1 MAVRVPLAPAWLRWT
16 TVFAVASVIFYAS
29 VLSPPPA
36 TVLDTRPALV
46 PLDKWRHVLAYAAL
60 GYALAY
66 ATTDW
71 RVERRVAA
79 LAVLATTVGY
89 GVGLELVQ
97 SQVGRTLSLADAYAN
112 TLGGLFVVPYYL
124 IRSRLRFER
133 VRSLRG

>member
-1 MAVRVPLAPAWLRWT
+1 MQVTVPLAPAWLRWAG
-16 TVFAVASVIFYAS
+16 VAVVVAVIFYAS
-29 VLSPPPA
+29 VLSAPPA
-36 TVLDTRPALV
+36 TMLDTRPALV
-46 PLDKWRHVLAYAAL
+46 PLDKWRHVLAYAVF

-71 RVERRVAA
+71 RVKRRVAA

-97 SQVGRTLSLADAYAN
+97 SQVGRTLSVADVYAN
-112 TLGGLFVVPYYL
+112 ALGGLFVGPYYL
-124 IRSRLRFER
+124 VRPRLRFEP